1 MYVNHYLRQNPSIF
15 EKNEMEELHRYKG
28 LKRASY
34 FNLGMYIMTI
44 MLGRI
49 PA

>member
-1 MYVNHYLRQNPSIF
+1 
-15 EKNEMEELHRYKG
+15 MEELHRYKA

-34 FNLGMYIMTI
+34 FNLGMYIMAI

>member
-15 EKNEMEELHRYKG
+15 QKDEMEELHRYKA

-34 FNLGMYIMTI
+34 FNLAMYIMAI

>member
-15 EKNEMEELHRYKG
+15 EKKEMEELHRYKA

-34 FNLGMYIMTI
+34 FNLGMYIMAI

>member
-1 MYVNHYLRQNPSIF
+1 MYVNHYLRSNPSIF
-15 EKNEMEELHRYKG
+15 HKDEMEELHRYKA

-34 FNLGMYIMTI
+34 FNLGMYIMAI